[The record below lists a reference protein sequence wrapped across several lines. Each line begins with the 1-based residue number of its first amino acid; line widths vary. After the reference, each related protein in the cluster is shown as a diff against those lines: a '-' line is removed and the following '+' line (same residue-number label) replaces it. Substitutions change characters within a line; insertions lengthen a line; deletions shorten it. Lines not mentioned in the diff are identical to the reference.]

1 MNHILSNQSSV
12 NSPHDLLESAFGAL
26 ARWKKGTAGII
37 RQNGKGLK
45 FFRGGLI
52 CPIRHLRFCDG
63 RNYFD
68 EESFPGYLIYHT
80 NRYAEGWFVLAD
92 EKEQLLSASAMGDS
106 FTCTFEYIVQE
117 DPSDKGT
124 RTGGKA
130 VLSPLGALSA
140 YAQDERVLDLWVLE
154 GENLRESASA
164 YKRNN
169 ENRAVQAPTEEQ
181 QWTTAFHHPQ
191 ENDLYDPPKTEEALP
206 T

>member
-1 MNHILSNQSSV
+1 MNHIFNHSTV

-37 RQNGKGLK
+37 RQKGKGLK
-45 FFRGGLI
+45 FFRGGLVY
-52 CPIRHLRFCDG
+52 PIYFLRFFDG

-68 EESFPGYLIYHT
+68 EGSFPGYLIYQT
-80 NRYAEGWFVLAD
+80 NRSGQGWFVLAD
-92 EKEQLLSASAMGDS
+92 EKEQLLSASAMGDN

-140 YAQDERVLDLWVLE
+140 YAQDERILDLWVLE
-154 GENLRESASA
+154 GENLRESAST
-164 YKRNN
+164 YKQNN
-169 ENRAVQAPTEEQ
+169 ESRAMQVPAEEQKWPTEIPY
-181 QWTTAFHHPQ
+181 PQ
-191 ENDLYDPPKTEEALP
+191 GNSPYDLPMHEEALP
-206 T
+206 N